1 MAERASTWQN
11 LESNSVV
18 ILGDLLLTRSTILPH
33 TESSLRISVFEK
45 IVNFSWLHFKNY
57 LRCEDHVQ
65 QMSHMPTRLVAYVV
79 LDL

>member
-1 MAERASTWQN
+1 MAERASSWQN

-18 ILGDLLLTRSTILPH
+18 LLGALLLTPSTILPH

-45 IVNFSWLHFKNY
+45 IVNFYWLHFKNY

-65 QMSHMPTRLVAYVV
+65 QISHMPYRQEVYLV
-79 LDL
+79 LGL